1 MARIRKR
8 QIKDLMGSAREG
20 LQRINRNAAH
30 QRSDAARPRKLPR
43 DSAARRSWRLTKTW
57 SQGLM
62 IILAA
67 MGWPRAYPKPEARV
81 TTTVYD

>member
-1 MARIRKR
+1 MNLTKESGVTTGH
-8 QIKDLMGSAREG
+8 KWKPET
-20 LQRINRNAAH
+20 
-30 QRSDAARPRKLPR
+30 QRSDAALPRKLPR
-43 DSAARRSWRLTKTW
+43 DSTARRSWRLTKIW

-67 MGWPRAYPKPEARV
+67 MGWPSAYPKPVSRV